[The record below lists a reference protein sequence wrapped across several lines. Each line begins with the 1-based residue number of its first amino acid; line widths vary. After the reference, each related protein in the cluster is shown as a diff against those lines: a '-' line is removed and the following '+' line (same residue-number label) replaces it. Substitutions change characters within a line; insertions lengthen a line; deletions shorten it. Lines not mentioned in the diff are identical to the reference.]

1 MCCNVFKCVTMCSN
15 AIDGGAYV
23 AIVPAPLTAL
33 PLHNYCKIVAQLLR
47 KRLTTTAQV
56 LHKSCTTSA
65 QPIGKC
71 WSSIT
76 VIAHNLWRLQKLVTW
91 VKYLGSKSRS
101 DHLWASIT
109 VTKTD
114 TLTRLR
120 QYRNEKMPHLFPNWM
135 VVQWLANI
143 WEPFWVLGT
152 IFVGAWYWVVGW
164 HAGGSRQRWE
174 QRDVEVYTTQSPS
187 TTFTTSPDPP
197 SLSSYLSFTYQG
209 TQTHYQSAL

>member
-1 MCCNVFKCVTMCSN
+1 MWQLFR
-15 AIDGGAYV
+15 
-23 AIVPAPLTAL
+23 
-33 PLHNYCKIVAQLLR
+33 LHSLRSRCTIIARLLLNYCARDWQRLHRYCTNLAQL
-47 KRLTTTAQV
+47 
-56 LHKSCTTSA
+56 
-65 QPIGKC
+65 
-71 WSSIT
+71 
-76 VIAHNLWRLQKLVTW
+76 AHNQSANVDHQSQSLHLICDGWKLVTW

-120 QYRNEKMPHLFPNWM
+120 QYRNEKMPHLFQNWM